1 MILKES
7 EIDQDNI
14 IPFLGKPYKELG
26 KLFTV
31 TGSSYYFIKSLTTLD
46 GEEVLIWEDSKGIFQ
61 RYEHGLALLVNRSNY
76 QRAILI
82 KTESI
87 RSIQLKVAR
96 SKSAKE
102 TVLLF
107 ETDEYTGLFITN
119 YSAYKSQVKYFEKL
133 GVPVT

>member
-14 IPFLGKPYKELG
+14 IPFLGKPYKEPG

-87 RSIQLKVAR
+87 RSIQLKIAR